1 MKAING
7 QEAYEKLQK
16 LLIDKK
22 DKLRIMERQVD
33 IEVQMA
39 YFEKGTK
46 IKLDLPDLEHVL
58 TKAEDLFD
66 EDVDLEAKRTLLNQL
81 ASFEEV
87 KCYRILEK
95 YMKQPDKQLVDW
107 SYLAY
112 QESLMGIESSLTD
125 EDMVYI
131 SSGLGGKANK
141 LRYFVVMMTDDK
153 LRAFS
158 QQEQSFIL
166 KEIKYQFDKFD
177 AEFEEHN
184 FYNAYFMFSCLIPI
198 DISIGELFHGFIQ
211 QINEFGALLSDNF
224 LITNVKRMSV
234 DEVEDFIEKRL
245 EDGGIDDEE
254 QTD

>member
-33 IEVQMA
+33 IDVQMT

-46 IKLDLPDLEHVL
+46 TKTDLPDLEHVL
-58 TKAEDLFD
+58 SRADDLYD
-66 EDVDLEAKRTLLNQL
+66 KDVDLETKQSLLNQL
-81 ASFEEV
+81 ACFEEV
-87 KCYRILEK
+87 KCFRILEK
-95 YMKQPDKQLVDW
+95 YMKQPDKQLNDW

-112 QESLMGIESSLTD
+112 QESLMLIESSLTD

-131 SSGLGGKANK
+131 SSGLGGKDNK
-141 LRYFVVMMTDDK
+141 LRYFVVIMTDDK
-153 LRAFS
+153 SRAFS
-158 QQEQSFIL
+158 PQEQRLIL
-166 KEIKYQFDKFD
+166 KEIKYQFDKYET
-177 AEFEEHN
+177 EFETHN

-198 DISIGELFHGFIQ
+198 DVSIADLFHGFIEL
-211 QINEFGALLSDNF
+211 INEFGAVLSDNF

-234 DEVEDFIEKRL
+234 DEVEAFIEKRL
-245 EDGGIDDEE
+245 EKTDYDDEE
-254 QTD
+254 QAD